1 MPISRALTPDLTGS
15 PSPERER
22 AARERWR
29 ERERGGVNG
38 RVGGCANARERE
50 SRTEGVVLVLKY
62 ITLVLKYICLSLSA
76 RLQGLGFRL
85 QGLGRF

>member
-1 MPISRALTPDLTGS
+1 M
-15 PSPERER
+15 
-22 AARERWR
+22 
-29 ERERGGVNG
+29 NG